1 MVASKIDFSY
11 YIGFYILVFDT
22 YMPGFLFILKAYR
35 ISVHTLYA
43 LSYSAY
49 YLNQGLH
56 YTLSWHHM
64 KSTRY
69 AIAPNMF
76 TILVNC

>member
-49 YLNQGLH
+49 
-56 YTLSWHHM
+56 
-64 KSTRY
+64 
-69 AIAPNMF
+69 
-76 TILVNC
+76 

>member
-1 MVASKIDFSY
+1 MSYREERTAIRLINSVIFRWTMVASKIDFSY

-49 YLNQGLH
+49 
-56 YTLSWHHM
+56 
-64 KSTRY
+64 
-69 AIAPNMF
+69 
-76 TILVNC
+76 